1 VFAKPNF
8 EAKAAVPYGPTMKT
22 GLFLPLFGDLA
33 EPRCVVELAMSAE
46 EAGWDGLFVWDHIF
60 GQDDPVCDAFV
71 ALAAVAATTERIR
84 LGPLVTPLARRR
96 PWVLARQTTSV
107 DHLSVGRLVL
117 GIGLA
122 DDGWKSEPTELL
134 EQAAEEQ
141 ESQALLDEAL
151 AVLLA
156 LWSGKPVCHEGDRLH
171 VDSAP
176 FLPTPVQQPRIPIW
190 ATSRSA
196 DPASLLRAAKVDGV
210 LPIFSDRETAAAVA
224 SGAPDPIDVRHVRDK
239 LAGLGSPPDHD
250 LVLRG
255 RLGPAWSSES
265 LDRLYALEQAGA
277 TWWLETFERDED
289 LASVV
294 ERVSAGPPPLP

>member
-1 VFAKPNF
+1 VYRTGVRKPF
-8 EAKAAVPYGPTMKT
+8 VTYGPGMKT
-22 GLFLPLFGDLA
+22 GLFVPLFGDFA
-33 EPRCVVELAMSAE
+33 EPRRVVDLAQCAE
-46 EAGWDGLFVWDHIF
+46 EAGWDGFFVWDHIF
-60 GQDDPVCDAFV
+60 GRDEAVCDAFV
-71 ALAAVAATTERIR
+71 ALAAVAAMTERLR

-107 DHLSVGRLVL
+107 DHLSDGRLIF

-156 LWSGKPVCHEGDRLH
+156 LWSGKPVHHDGDRLH

-176 FLPTPVQQPRIPIW
+176 FLPTPVQLPRIPIW
-190 ATSRSA
+190 ATSRSP
-196 DPASLLRAAKVDGV
+196 DRASLLRAARVDGI
-210 LPIFSDRETAAAVA
+210 LPIFSDRESAAAVE
-224 SGAPDPIDVRHVRDK
+224 SGAPDPFDVRKVRDE
-239 LAGLGSPPDHD
+239 LSGLGAGPDHD

-255 RLGPAWSSES
+255 RLGPRWTSES
-265 LDRLYALEQAGA
+265 LDRLHTLEDAGA
-277 TWWLETFERDED
+277 TWWLETFDRDE
-289 LASVV
+289 ATGSVI
-294 ERVSAGPPPLP
+294 ERVNAGPPPLP

>member
-1 VFAKPNF
+1 
-8 EAKAAVPYGPTMKT
+8 MKT

-33 EPRCVVELAMSAE
+33 EPRRVVDLAQRAE
-46 EAGWDGLFVWDHIF
+46 EAGWDGFFVWDHIF
-60 GQDDPVCDAFV
+60 GQDEAVCDAFV
-71 ALAAVAATTERIR
+71 ALAAVAATTERMR

-107 DHLSVGRLVL
+107 DHLSAGRLIL

-122 DDGWKSEPTELL
+122 EDGWKSEPTELL

-156 LWSGKPVCHEGDRLH
+156 LWSGKPVCHQGERLH

-176 FLPTPVQQPRIPIW
+176 FLPTPVQQPRIPVW
-190 ATSRSA
+190 ATSRSP
-196 DPASLLRAAKVDGV
+196 DRASLLRAARVDGV
-210 LPIFSDRETAAAVA
+210 LPIFSGDAAAA
-224 SGAPDPIDVRHVRDK
+224 DGSGASDPADVRKLRDE
-239 LAGLGSPPDHD
+239 LSGLGASPDHD

-255 RLGPAWSSES
+255 RLGPKWTEQS
-265 LDRLYALEQAGA
+265 LDDLHDLEEAGA
-277 TWWLETFERDED
+277 TWWLETFDRDE
-289 LASVV
+289 ATESVV
-294 ERVSAGPPPLP
+294 ERVSAGPPQPR